1 MRELSGCAIAVL
13 VAVTALGACKGETK
27 FKDSPATIDKLT
39 KCESFV
45 GEKDKMIQQLQ
56 ARVTELEAKGAD
68 EFTVTMTDPIQISG
82 KDTGSSHPSPQ
93 VDVEKYAKAFWA
105 HVNGSRG
112 AIRKCYQTALKK
124 DSSLQARSI
133 TLNISVKFNTSGKL
147 TGVSMDKRI
156 SDHFSACMKGVT
168 SSWTIPSAPKS
179 LTFRASV
186 ELTPQ

>member
-1 MRELSGCAIAVL
+1 MRELSGCAVAVL
-13 VAVTALGACKGETK
+13 VAAAALGACKGETK
-27 FKDSPATIDKLT
+27 YKDSPATVDKLT
-39 KCESFV
+39 KCENFV

-56 ARVTELEAKGAD
+56 ARVAELEAKGGD

-82 KDTGSSHPSPQ
+82 KDTGKHTSVQ

-133 TLNISVKFNTSGKL
+133 TLNISVKFNTSGKS

-168 SSWTIPSAPKS
+168 HSWTIPSAPKS